1 MGKVRHSSIGRKVS
15 ESSGGGQKRSSGSA
29 QETPDAGQVNLVF
42 PTKRAATGRQ
52 SGEMPCGNR
61 NANPNREGENYEG
74 PGWMLR
80 AISSGFQ
87 NSNQKAEELP
97 SPPTDIVF

>member
-1 MGKVRHSSIGRKVS
+1 MGKVRKGEFGRPVS
-15 ESSGGGQKRSSGSA
+15 QSSGGGQKRGSGSA
-29 QETPDAGQVNLVF
+29 QGTPDAGQVNLVF

-74 PGWMLR
+74 PGGMLR

-97 SPPTDIVF
+97 SPPTDIGF